1 MITLQDISK
10 QLLKPAKDLADWKF
24 PLSQVY
30 YTIKVIIIQY
40 KYKNIMLF
48 QILEEYYAL
57 LEEPCNINFGEAALI
72 LQNSTNIYVRRIEH
86 LVNEAEILRQTFF
99 GYE

>member
-40 KYKNIMLF
+40 KYKNIVLF
-48 QILEEYYAL
+48 
-57 LEEPCNINFGEAALI
+57 
-72 LQNSTNIYVRRIEH
+72 
-86 LVNEAEILRQTFF
+86 
-99 GYE
+99 